1 MSTDSAGQAKK
12 MGYKNVRVYLEGEPA
27 WIKAGNSTYAS
38 KEFVSKGNIVLVDLR
53 SAEKS
58 AAGRI
63 HRSVT
68 IPYATLKDKVE
79 SLPKKAH
86 IVLYSDNTD
95 ETLNALKDLRT
106 AGLKKVSL
114 VSGNIDGWIKTGGET
129 TTGPVITTIDWKR
142 QLEKGEVSVADFL
155 NVANGT
161 ANDAVILDVRTKDES
176 AAGKYKNAISIPL
189 DQVGSRKG
197 ELPKNKKIYA
207 HCTTGAR
214 ADMAAK
220 ELNKNGY
227 NAFSLVG
234 DVTCKDSNCTIVE

>member
-27 WIKAGNSTYAS
+27 WIKAGHSTYAS
-38 KEFVSKGNIVLVDLR
+38 KEFISKGNIVLVDLR
-53 SAEKS
+53 STEKS

-63 HRSVT
+63 PRSVT
-68 IPYATLKDKVE
+68 IPYATLKDKVN
-79 SLPKKAH
+79 SLPKKAP

-95 ETLNALKDLRT
+95 EALNALKDLRT
-106 AGLKKVSL
+106 TGLKKVSL
-114 VSGNIDGWIKTGGET
+114 VSGNIEGWIKAGGET
-129 TTGPVITTIDWKR
+129 ITGPVITTIEWKR
-142 QLEKGEVSVADFL
+142 QLEKGEVSVTDFL

-161 ANDAVILDVRTKDES
+161 ATDAVILDVRSKEEIE
-176 AAGKYKNAISIPL
+176 AGKYKNAISIPL
-189 DQVGSRKG
+189 DQVGSRKD
-197 ELPKNKKIYA
+197 ELPKDKKIYA

-227 NAFSLVG
+227 NALFLVG
-234 DVTCKDSNCTIVE
+234 DVTCKDSDCAIVD

>member
-12 MGYKNVRVYLEGEPA
+12 QGYKNVKVYLEGEPA
-27 WIKAGNSTYAS
+27 WIKAGNPTYAS
-38 KEFVSKGNIVLVDLR
+38 KEFISKGNIVLLDLR

-58 AAGRI
+58 TAGRI
-63 HRSVT
+63 PRSVT

-79 SLPKKAH
+79 SLPKKAP
-86 IVLYSDNTD
+86 IVLYSDNT
-95 ETLNALKDLRT
+95 EESMSALKDLRE

-114 VSGNIDGWIKTGGET
+114 VPGNMEGWIKTGGET
-129 TTGPVITTIDWKR
+129 TSGPVVTTIKWKR
-142 QLEKGEVSVADFL
+142 QLEKGEVSLADFQS
-155 NVANGT
+155 AASGKAT
-161 ANDAVILDVRTKDES
+161 DAVILDVRTKDES

-197 ELPKNKKIYA
+197 ELPKDKKIYI

-227 NAFSLVG
+227 NAFYLVG
-234 DVTCKDSNCTIVE
+234 DVTCAGNDCTIAD